1 MGAFLLRIL
10 NHYKKNVHISRAD
23 LEYFNDTIIM
33 FVDCELMII
42 GLKVSYFAM
51 NHCGAVWFLFAQ
63 SAKEVKALLFVYVG
77 FLFA

>member
-1 MGAFLLRIL
+1 
-10 NHYKKNVHISRAD
+10 
-23 LEYFNDTIIM
+23 M

-77 FLFA
+77 FRFA